1 MLFTNNEY
9 KERLKKT
16 QQSMQQ
22 KGIEL
27 LISQDTNN
35 INYLA
40 GHET

>member
-1 MLFTNNEY
+1 MMLFTNNEY

-27 LISQDTNN
+27 LISIIGT
-35 INYLA
+35 
-40 GHET
+40 